1 MTQEWTADEAAVI
14 ERAQSFAD
22 RQVTGSAQAWER
34 ERRLPREIFQA
45 AAAAELCGLV
55 VPQEM
60 GGLDLGVAAM
70 ARVMEVLAA
79 ADMAFTFALVVHN
92 NLGGNIARNGSDAQR
107 ARYLGDLLAGRR
119 IGAFLLTEPKGGS
132 DAAAIDC
139 AAVRDGDGWR
149 LHGEKAW
156 VTNAA
161 TADVLSVYAQTDA
174 AQGWRGVACFL
185 IAADAD
191 GVERLPAYE
200 LLGGHALGAG
210 GFRFEGARVAAGDML
225 LGPGEGFKAA
235 MAGID
240 FARVNVAAM
249 CCGMLQSGLDA
260 AFRRMAGREAFGQR
274 LSDFQGL
281 QWLLADV
288 ATDLQASRLLAY
300 DAARALDAG
309 EPATLAAAHAKKFA
323 TRASLPGLSQC
334 MQAMG
339 AEGLKQRYP
348 LARHLAA
355 AKIAHYLDGTSE
367 IQNVVIARE
376 LAKQYAR
383 DDGGEGS
390 SR

>member
-1 MTQEWTADEAAVI
+1 MEQVWTGDEEAVI
-14 ERAQSFAD
+14 ERAQSFAS
-22 RQVTGSAQAWER
+22 QHVVANAQAWER
-34 ERRLPREIFQA
+34 ERRLPREMFL
-45 AAAAELCGLV
+45 AAAEAGLCGLV
-55 VPQEM
+55 VARAL
-60 GGLDLGVAAM
+60 GGHGLGVAAM
-70 ARVMEVLAA
+70 ARVVEVLAA
-79 ADMAFTFALVVHN
+79 ADMAFTFAIVVHN
-92 NLGGNIARNGSDAQR
+92 NLAGNIARNGSDEQR
-107 ARYLGDLLAGRR
+107 ARYLPDLLAGRR

-132 DAAAIDC
+132 DAAAIEC
-139 AAVRDGDGWR
+139 SALSDGDDWR

-161 TADVLSVYAQTDA
+161 TADVLSVYAQSDA
-174 AQGWRGVACFL
+174 AKGWRGIACFL
-185 IAADAD
+185 IPADAD

-210 GFRFEGARVAAGDML
+210 GFRFENARVPARDVL
-225 LGPGEGFKAA
+225 LGPGQGFKAA

-260 AFRRMAGREAFGQR
+260 AFKRMAGREAFARR

-281 QWLLADV
+281 QWQLADV

-323 TRASLPGLSQC
+323 TRVALPGLSQC

-339 AEGLKQRYP
+339 AEGLKQDHP

-355 AKIAHYLDGTSE
+355 AKIAQYLDGTTE

-376 LAKQYAR
+376 LAKQYGRSEDA
-383 DDGGEGS
+383 
-390 SR
+390 